1 MWLSHNYTFN
11 SNNCDFTYLNT
22 NTIVI
27 LYLVTM
33 TIFHDYEY
41 IIIVTT
47 VHNYAFKLT
56 TVTSYLMIMTSYCT
70 IMTLWLCHDC
80 DFTSHMYA
88 FILFLSHNCDYILHL
103 YICTH
108 NCDLISCA
116 FCAFIFTI
124 MTSISVTLDLK
135 MTISQNSDFTCQ
147 LVIETMSHNTLFLT
161 VVSTV
166 LYVSQLWLNFSKWLF
181 YCNCDFTSHNWDLI
195 SYLFTRCT
203 VLMVVFVLCY
213 EKVH

>member
-1 MWLSHNYTFN
+1 
-11 SNNCDFTYLNT
+11 
-22 NTIVI
+22 
-27 LYLVTM
+27 M

-47 VHNYAFKLT
+47 VHNYASKLT
-56 TVTSYLMIMTSYCT
+56 TVTSYLMIMTSYFT
-70 IMTLWLCHDC
+70 IMN
-80 DFTSHMYA
+80 
-88 FILFLSHNCDYILHL
+88 LFYLIIVTIS

-124 MTSISVTLDLK
+124 MTSINVTLDLK

-166 LYVSQLWLNFSKWLF
+166 LYVSQL
-181 YCNCDFTSHNWDLI
+181 
-195 SYLFTRCT
+195 
-203 VLMVVFVLCY
+203 
-213 EKVH
+213 